1 MKLLRI
7 IPSMDPASG
16 GPCQG
21 IRNIIP
27 ALQRLGI
34 QNEVVC
40 LDPPDAEFVGKDLF
54 TIHCLGPTKTPWQ
67 YSNQLYPWLLR
78 NLDQFDV
85 VILHGLWL
93 YHGYALCKAIKKL
106 KEINAHNGKKVPE
119 YYVMP
124 HGMLDPYFQK
134 DGERKI
140 KALRNVF
147 YWKLIEHK
155 LINNAAG
162 VLFTCEA
169 EKILARQTFDN
180 YHPKMEID
188 IGYGIQNPPIFDIG
202 MKMAFDDKCPQIKDQ
217 PFILFLSRV
226 HVKKGIDNLLYA
238 IENLYG
244 GNKSEP
250 SIAGA
255 AKTKFVVAGPGLD
268 DDYGNKLQLR
278 VSASPYLSDRI
289 FFTGMLS
296 GNSKWGAFYGCE
308 AFILPSH
315 QENFG
320 IAIVEA
326 LSCGKPVLIS
336 NKVNIFNEIR
346 QYEAGLVADDTIEGA
361 EKLLT
366 SWNRLEQ
373 HEKAKMSENAT
384 DCFKNH
390 FTIQEAANRFNQ
402 LIIRKS
408 DHEMSTVVK

>member
-7 IPSMDPASG
+7 IPSMNPASG

-27 ALQRLGI
+27 ALQKLGI

-40 LDPPDAEFVGKDLF
+40 LDPPDAEFAGKDLF
-54 TIHCLGPTKTPWQ
+54 TVHCLGPTKTPWQ
-67 YSNQLYPWLLR
+67 YSSQLYPWLLK
-78 NLDQFDV
+78 NLERFDI

-93 YHGYALCKAIKKL
+93 YHGYALYKAIKKL
-106 KEINAHNGKKVPE
+106 KDINALSGKKIPE

-134 DGERKI
+134 AGERKI
-140 KALRNVF
+140 KALRNVL

-162 VLFTCEA
+162 ILFTCEA
-169 EKILARQTFDN
+169 EKILALQTFGN
-180 YHPKMEID
+180 YHPKKEID
-188 IGYGIQNPPIFDIG
+188 IGYGIQNPPIFDIS
-202 MKMAFDDKCPQIKDQ
+202 MKRAFDDKCPQIKNES
-217 PFILFLSRV
+217 FILFLSRV
-226 HVKKGIDNLLYA
+226 HEKKGIDHLFDA
-238 IENLYG
+238 IENLCG
-244 GNKSEP
+244 ENNPHLELRT
-250 SIAGA
+250 A
-255 AKTKFVVAGPGLD
+255 ATIKFVIAGPGLD
-268 DDYGNKLQLR
+268 DDYGKKLKER
-278 VSASPYLSDRI
+278 VSASSCLKSRV

-326 LSCGKPVLIS
+326 LSCCKPVLIS
-336 NKVNIFNEIR
+336 NKVNIYNEIQ
-346 QYEAGLVADDTIEGA
+346 QYNAGLVAEDTTEGA
-361 EKLLT
+361 EKLLIL
-366 SWNRLEQ
+366 WNNLS
-373 HEKAKMSENAT
+373 HEEKIQMSQNAT
-384 DCFKNH
+384 ECFKNQ
-390 FTIQEAANRFNQ
+390 FTIQKAADRFDQ

-408 DHEMSTVVK
+408 EHEMSTVVK

>member
-7 IPSMDPASG
+7 IPSMNPASG

-27 ALQRLGI
+27 ALKKLGI

-40 LDPPDAEFVGKDLF
+40 LDPPDAEFVGKDSF

-67 YSNQLYPWLLR
+67 YSNQLYPWLLK
-78 NLDQFDV
+78 NLQRFDI

-93 YHGYALCKAIKKL
+93 YHGFALRKAIKKL
-106 KEINAHNGKKVPE
+106 RDLNIPLGKKVPD

-134 DGERKI
+134 AGERKI
-140 KALRNVF
+140 KALRNLF
-147 YWKLIEHK
+147 YWKLIEQK
-155 LINNAAG
+155 LIDNAKG

-169 EKILARQTFDN
+169 EKILARETFN
-180 YHPKMEID
+180 SYNPKKEID
-188 IGYGIQNPPIFDIG
+188 IGYGIQNPPIVDNG
-202 MKMAFDDKCPQIKDQ
+202 MKRAFDDKCPQLKNQ

-226 HVKKGIDNLLYA
+226 HEKKGIDQLFDA
-238 IENLYG
+238 IENLYRG
-244 GNKSEP
+244 KNPDSTFTT
-250 SIAGA
+250 A
-255 AKTKFVVAGPGLD
+255 AKIKYVIAGPGLE
-268 DDYGNKLQLR
+268 DDYGKKLLLR
-278 VSASPYLSDRI
+278 VSASSCLKERI
-289 FFTGMLS
+289 YFTGMLS

-336 NKVNIFNEIR
+336 DKVNICNEIQR
-346 QYEAGLVADDTIEGA
+346 FEAGFVAADTTKGA
-361 EKLLT
+361 ENLLT
-366 SWNRLEQ
+366 SWNELNNQ
-373 HEKAKMSENAT
+373 EKVQRSENAKV
-384 DCFKNH
+384 CFENQ
-390 FTIQEAANRFNQ
+390 FTIQKAADRFDQ
-402 LIIRKS
+402 LIIKNS
-408 DHEMSTVVK
+408 G